1 MSGEEKLIPVI
12 LGGYVNGLSIAR
24 SMGYEGINSIVID
37 YTNNIGL
44 YSKFVKG
51 YRSPKPDENED
62 DLVDFLVNLGRELP
76 NKGIFFATDD
86 IWLLPIVK
94 HREIL
99 ERYYVYPFANDD
111 VIMCCLDKTQLYEA
125 AQKIGIPIP
134 WTQII
139 KSLDELKELK
149 KSIKFPCVVKPAIT
163 VGFFEK
169 IKFGNSRT
177 AKLNNVDDLDRYI
190 KALSNASLSEIKLI
204 IQEEVVG
211 PVEGLYTISS
221 YSNSNGDI
229 VAYSVGH
236 KIHQYP
242 PNAGTIT
249 SGRLDDNGDIY
260 NLAKKLIKEL
270 RFYGIANTEFK
281 KDIRDGTFKLIEI
294 NPRPGMWNYSAYKA
308 GINLPYIAYL
318 EAMEKKQQVIK
329 SNSNYNRVWIMLSED
344 FLTSIYLN
352 KRSGYPEY
360 NLSIR
365 EWLNSIKG
373 QKIYPIFDI
382 NDIKPWLHYFP
393 QFLKRAL
400 RLKKERSL

>member
-1 MSGEEKLIPVI
+1 MRGEENLIPVI

-24 SMGYEGINSIVID
+24 SLGYEGINSIVID
-37 YTNNIGL
+37 HKKDIAL

-51 YRSPKPDENED
+51 YRSPKTDENEKEF
-62 DLVDFLVNLGRELP
+62 VDFLIGFGKELP
-76 NKGIFFATDD
+76 NKGIFFATED

-99 ERYYVYPFANDD
+99 ERYYLYPFSNKD
-111 VIMCCLDKTQLYEA
+111 VIMRCLDKSQLYEA

-134 WTQII
+134 WTKII
-139 KSLDELKELK
+139 ESLDELKEFK
-149 KSIKFPCVVKPAIT
+149 KFPCVVKPAIT
-163 VGFFEK
+163 VGFLDK
-169 IKFGNSRT
+169 MTSGTTKTTS
-177 AKLNNVDDLDRYI
+177 LNNIGDLDRYTN
-190 KALSNASLSEIKLI
+190 ALSNANLSAIKLI

-211 PVEGLYTISS
+211 PVDGLYTISS

-249 SGRLDDNGDIY
+249 SGRLDDNEEIY
-260 NLAKKLIKEL
+260 TLAKKLIKEL
-270 RFYGIANTEFK
+270 RFCGIANTEFK

-294 NPRPGMWNYSAYKA
+294 NPRPGMWNYSAFKA
-308 GINLPYIAYL
+308 GINLPYIAYR
-318 EAMEKKQQVIK
+318 EVMGKKQRAIK
-329 SNSNYNRVWIMLSED
+329 SNSDYNRVWIMLLED

-352 KRSGYPEY
+352 KRSGHSEY

-382 NDIKPWLHYFP
+382 NDIKPWLYYFP

-400 RLKKERSL
+400 RLKKEGFLWK